1 MTRVLLALCILAAA
15 APSALPAQR
24 ADAHAPLRLT
34 GASTK
39 VTAPVDVQIVPLPD
53 PGPGRRRV
61 RIVARPDVDA
71 PSMTIDVSAESGLAL
86 ASPADGT
93 WTVPARAGEEV
104 AREVELAVSGP
115 GELRLVVTA
124 TVKHGEDFT
133 QTGIHVFAFEPS
145 VAPAGALAKSLL
157 PAAPTDPSGRTIL
170 EVPARRP

>member
-1 MTRVLLALCILAAA
+1 MTRILLAVCTLAAA
-15 APSALPAQR
+15 VPAALPAQP
-24 ADAHAPLRLT
+24 ADAHAPVRLSL
-34 GASTK
+34 STK
-39 VTAPVDVQIVPLPD
+39 VTAPVDVQIVPLPE

-71 PSMTIDVSAESGLAL
+71 ASMTIDVSAESGLAL

-104 AREVELAVSGP
+104 AREVELSVSGP

-133 QTGIHVFAFEPS
+133 QTGIHVFAFEPG
-145 VAPAGALAKSLL
+145 PAADAALAKSLL
-157 PAAPTDPSGRTIL
+157 PGASTDPGGRTIL

>member
-1 MTRVLLALCILAAA
+1 MKRILLALCALAAA
-15 APSALPAQR
+15 VPAALSAQP
-24 ADAHAPLRLT
+24 ADARTPVRLT

-39 VTAPVDVQIVPLPD
+39 VTAPVDVRIVPLPD
-53 PGPGRRRV
+53 PASGRRRV

-71 PSMTIDVSAESGLAL
+71 ASLTIGVSAESGLAL
-86 ASPADGT
+86 AAPAQGT

-104 AREVELAVSGP
+104 AREVDLAVSGP

-124 TVKHGEDFT
+124 TIEHGEDFT

-145 VAPAGALAKSLL
+145 AASDAALARSVL
-157 PAAPTDPSGRTIL
+157 PAAPTDPGGRVIL

>member
-1 MTRVLLALCILAAA
+1 MNRILLALCTLAAA
-15 APSALPAQR
+15 VPAALPAQP
-24 ADAHAPLRLT
+24 ADAHAPVRVT
-34 GASTK
+34 GLSTK
-39 VTAPVDVQIVPLPD
+39 VTAPVDVQIVPLPE

-71 PSMTIDVSAESGLAL
+71 ASLTIDVSAESGLVL
-86 ASPADGT
+86 ASPADGS

-133 QTGIHVFAFEPS
+133 QTGIHVFAFEPG
-145 VAPAGALAKSLL
+145 PAADAALAKSLL
-157 PAAPTDPSGRTIL
+157 PGVSTDPGGRTIL

>member
-1 MTRVLLALCILAAA
+1 MNRILLALCALAAA
-15 APSALPAQR
+15 VPAALPAQPG
-24 ADAHAPLRLT
+24 DARVPVRLT

-61 RIVARPDVDA
+61 RIVARPEVDA
-71 PSMTIDVSAESGLAL
+71 PSLTIDVTAESGLAL
-86 ASPADGT
+86 AVPAEGT

-133 QTGIHVFAFEPS
+133 QTGIHVFAFEPG
-145 VAPAGALAKSLL
+145 VAPGGALAKSLL
-157 PAAPTDPSGRTIL
+157 PAAPTDPGGRVIL